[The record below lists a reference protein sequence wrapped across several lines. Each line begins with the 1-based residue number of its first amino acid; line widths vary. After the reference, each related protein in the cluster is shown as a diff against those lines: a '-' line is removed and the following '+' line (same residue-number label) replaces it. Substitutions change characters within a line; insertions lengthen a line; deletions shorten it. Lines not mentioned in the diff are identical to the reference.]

1 MMERN
6 ALRKA
11 ILTRLST
18 VIDPETGADV
28 VRMRLIEDLEVDE
41 GGVVRYK
48 FHPSS
53 PLCPLAV
60 PLALSIRKAVAEVE
74 GVIGQEIEVVG
85 YIRTAELNAMLREL
99 EKPES
104 ERRGF

>member
-1 MMERN
+1 MTDRT
-6 ALRKA
+6 ALREV

-28 VRMRLIEDLEVDE
+28 VRMRLVEDLEVDE

-48 FHPSS
+48 FRPSS

-60 PLALSIRKAVAEVE
+60 SLALSIRKVVAEVE
-74 GVIGQEIEVVG
+74 GVTRQQIEVVG
-85 YIRTAELNAMLREL
+85 YIKAGELNTMLREDAA
-99 EKPES
+99 
-104 ERRGF
+104 